1 MKLPLAWQDGA
12 DARVIIMAQPATL
25 KVISTAA
32 AALGVAILIFN
43 WRSKYSP
50 HGKRSTAAK
59 PKVQGKTGKM
69 PQHRRNQQGQLNP
82 RFFAARDADGNLA
95 INLRFL
101 DTFLRWDCGRL
112 LLAMG
117 LFPNSQEITE
127 SMACVETIGEK
138 LPDVRTAS
146 GDVVVVVIG
155 DGRTPRTAALLAM
168 RTKWQVISVDP
179 ALHGLEPPSAD
190 GTCDVC
196 EAAPV
201 EASYA
206 SLPKELRHPK
216 LEQQERTENARRT
229 RSRMRDELASIDRL
243 LIVPLRAQEAAIVLT
258 SSAQDSGDARARD
271 GKADRA
277 AQYPIAPI
285 GLSSAGHVI
294 IVLPHAHVT
303 PDDALRCLRFDEAA
317 LAAQVKDSTR
327 PTISVVQLPCCGYVF
342 HDQALATSPDAD
354 FMDARI
360 ATSARCVRVWK
371 NVSPNFDFE
380 ASTSG
385 RGVKK
390 QELRIAETK
399 ARRRAAQSQPSC

>member
-1 MKLPLAWQDGA
+1 
-12 DARVIIMAQPATL
+12 MAQPATL
-25 KVISTAA
+25 KVISAAA
-32 AALGVAILIFN
+32 AALGVAILIIN

-69 PQHRRNQQGQLNP
+69 LQHRRNQQGQLNP

-127 SMACVETIGEK
+127 SMACVETIREK

-196 EAAPV
+196 EGAPV

-258 SSAQDSGDARARD
+258 SSAQDSGDARAR
-271 GKADRA
+271 GVVRA
-277 AQYPIAPI
+277 CA
-285 GLSSAGHVI
+285 V
-294 IVLPHAHVT
+294 
-303 PDDALRCLRFDEAA
+303 
-317 LAAQVKDSTR
+317 
-327 PTISVVQLPCCGYVF
+327 
-342 HDQALATSPDAD
+342 
-354 FMDARI
+354 
-360 ATSARCVRVWK
+360 
-371 NVSPNFDFE
+371 
-380 ASTSG
+380 
-385 RGVKK
+385 
-390 QELRIAETK
+390 
-399 ARRRAAQSQPSC
+399 